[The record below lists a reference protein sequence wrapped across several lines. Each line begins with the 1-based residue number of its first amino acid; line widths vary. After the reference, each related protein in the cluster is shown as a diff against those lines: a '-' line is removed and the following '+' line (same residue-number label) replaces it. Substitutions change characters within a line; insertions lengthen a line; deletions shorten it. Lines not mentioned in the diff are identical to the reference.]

1 MITQA
6 KIKLYKTPEVGLN
19 TALGAKIHGWLL
31 NTVSS
36 AIGEKLHAFG
46 EVRPYSLYVK
56 SSNTDCDWLVLN
68 ILHES
73 ALELLEVMANAQ
85 YLTLS
90 GIKDPIIVCGIQS
103 VIEKST
109 KDILDDKFK
118 VEFRLEFLTPATY
131 KLNNQYSNWFDLS
144 RLIMGS
150 IKKLNAFENTM
161 INARDFHGINESI
174 DILNYQLK
182 SAKYLINSNPIRSF
196 VGDMKCQVKGKTE
209 TEFQL
214 RQILNY
220 CQYSGIGAK
229 TAMGMGG
236 FHLETIR

>member
-6 KIKLYKTPEVGLN
+6 KIKLAKTAKAELN
-19 TALGAKIHGWLL
+19 SALAVKIHGWLL

-36 AIGEKLHAFG
+36 ALGEKLHAFG

-56 SSNTDCDWLVLN
+56 SSDRDCDWLVLN
-68 ILHES
+68 ILHEN
-73 ALELLEVMANAQ
+73 ALELLEVVANMQ

-90 GIKDPIIVCGIQS
+90 GIKEPIIVCGIQS

-109 KDILDDKFK
+109 RDILEEKDKT
-118 VEFRLEFLTPATY
+118 EFRLEFLTPATY

-150 IKKLNAFENTM
+150 VKKLNAFENTM
-161 INARDFHGINESI
+161 INTRDFYGINESI

-182 SAKYLINSNPIRSF
+182 SVKYLINSNPINSF
-196 VGDMKCQVKGKTE
+196 IGDAKCKVSGKTE
-209 TEFQL
+209 TMRQL
-214 RQILNY
+214 KQILNY

-236 FHLETIR
+236 FHLETIK